1 MAAIR
6 RRDRYGNHGNSM
18 GLIHPNESKTRHW
31 DGALQARLKRAPLEK
46 FLRTHSLQIAHG
58 AGRDSD
64 NLARA
69 TVYLVEGGLTV
80 YFQGREEG
88 LVESQHG
95 AIGYLACLTTHAVAR
110 TIGQPASW
118 RIPALL
124 STAQL
129 LRPWIG
135 LHAAACASA
144 CFIRHFSVALQ
155 NAPAPE
161 DTSMSAIVSIAIQQN
176 DNGSILAVA
185 EMIATCLSTATAT
198 YFPEHLDDPARPPR
212 SRNV

>member
-1 MAAIR
+1 MS
-6 RRDRYGNHGNSM
+6 DRYGNHGNCV
-18 GLIHPNESKTRHW
+18 GLIYPNQSKTRHW

-46 FLRTHSLQIAHG
+46 FLRMHSLQVAHG

-69 TVYLVEGGLTV
+69 TVYLVEGGLTA
-80 YFQGREEG
+80 YFQGREGG

-95 AIGYLACLTTHAVAR
+95 AIGHLACLTTHAVAR
-110 TIGQPASW
+110 AIGEPASW
-118 RIPALL
+118 RIPALV

-144 CFIRHFSVALQ
+144 CFIRQFSVALQ

-161 DTSMSAIVSIAIQQN
+161 NTSMSAIASIAIQQN

-185 EMIATCLSTATAT
+185 EMIATCLSMATAT
-198 YFPEHLDDPARPPR
+198 CYPERLHNAARPFR
-212 SRNV
+212 SLNV